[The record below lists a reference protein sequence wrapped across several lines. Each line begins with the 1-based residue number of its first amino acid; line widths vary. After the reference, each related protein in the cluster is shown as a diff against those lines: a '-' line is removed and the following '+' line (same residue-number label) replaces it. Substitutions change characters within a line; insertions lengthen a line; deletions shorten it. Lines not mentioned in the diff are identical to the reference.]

1 MRVDTRRSPAV
12 TKATTTRT
20 TERRRFGGG
29 LRACWLA
36 ACALACACAAPAP
49 PALAQPKPRP
59 AAPLHRGP
67 LADYV
72 PAASLRWLVLAKPQ
86 ALLAEPELGPALL
99 QIVSA
104 RRLDAFAE
112 SSGVDLRHVA
122 HGAVAGFPY
131 ATLYLAEVP
140 EGVARTAREHFVE
153 RLVAGAVT
161 KQPRPNLTR
170 ITGVVGQTPE
180 TLLTADDRLLA
191 VAVGD
196 PLLAKIA
203 EAYAEERLKNSPS
216 ALRGSALSTLPD
228 LTSDNLAVLFAPG
241 PFADEWRRA
250 ALGLLESTVALGV
263 GLKPIGHGKIAA
275 TVCLSGAW
283 GETADQAKDR
293 LATAWASFVAS
304 SAGHLFALNPV
315 ASVNPSSELLTLQ
328 VELDIEP
335 IVRGLKAVVL
345 SDVADLLQLP
355 DERRQN
361 APKHAPNATP

>member
-1 MRVDTRRSPAV
+1 M
-12 TKATTTRT
+12 
-20 TERRRFGGG
+20 
-29 LRACWLA
+29 
-36 ACALACACAAPAP
+36 
-49 PALAQPKPRP
+49 
-59 AAPLHRGP
+59 
-67 LADYV
+67 
-72 PAASLRWLVLAKPQ
+72 LAKPQ
-86 ALLAEPELGPALL
+86 AILAEPELGPALL
-99 QIVSA
+99 QIVSE

-112 SSGVDLRHVA
+112 ASGVDLRRVA

-140 EGVARTAREHFVE
+140 AGVARAAREHFVE

-161 KQPRPNLTR
+161 KQPRPTLTR

-180 TLLTADDRLLA
+180 TLLTADESLLA

-216 ALRGSALSTLPD
+216 ALRGSALSTLPNLD
-228 LTSDNLAVLFAPG
+228 ADNLAVLLAPG
-241 PFADEWRRA
+241 PFSDEWRRA
-250 ALGLLESTVALGV
+250 ALGLLESTVAVGV

-283 GETADQAKDR
+283 GDTAEQAKDR
-293 LATAWASFVAS
+293 LATAWTSFVAS
-304 SAGHLFALNPV
+304 SAGHLFALNPA
-315 ASVNPSSELLTLQ
+315 ASVNASSELLTLR
-328 VELDIEP
+328 VELEIEP
-335 IVRGLKAVVL
+335 ILRGLKAAVL

-361 APKHAPNATP
+361 APKQAPNATP